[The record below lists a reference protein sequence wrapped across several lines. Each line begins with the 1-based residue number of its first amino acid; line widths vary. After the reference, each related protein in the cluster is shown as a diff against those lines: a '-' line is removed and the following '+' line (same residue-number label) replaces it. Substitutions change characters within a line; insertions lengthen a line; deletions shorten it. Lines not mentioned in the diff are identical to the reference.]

1 MIVRSTT
8 TGMESRSPPRPRM
21 PSNKTDNVGAYARDR
36 SQGCGPDD
44 DPECNLGART
54 LVLELAD
61 SRPLGICV
69 NRGEVVKTVIGYTV
83 GLIVVS
89 LTAGGTAAA
98 DEALGPPQ

>member
-1 MIVRSTT
+1 M
-8 TGMESRSPPRPRM
+8 
-21 PSNKTDNVGAYARDR
+21 
-36 SQGCGPDD
+36 
-44 DPECNLGART
+44 
-54 LVLELAD
+54 LELAD